1 MSNNFA
7 HTHTYSHV
15 PRISAY
21 AYIFFMVAS
30 VSLFGHTIIQLS
42 MVHNMLGVSW
52 LFCPWNL
59 MRWIWEMQRV
69 QGSCLGNKQLFQS
82 PWLYHSHLP
91 KPAFSSRP
99 DPLNLVTDYCT
110 VYWIWDC
117 SIILEAK
124 MILSLCSWLSPPYE
138 EMAKLVNQCCKEHDI
153 CKFKSHI
160 GREIA
165 YKRTFIKKKIS
176 QKYLILLKKLN
187 QLLYMQH

>member
-1 MSNNFA
+1 
-7 HTHTYSHV
+7 
-15 PRISAY
+15 
-21 AYIFFMVAS
+21 
-30 VSLFGHTIIQLS
+30 

-69 QGSCLGNKQLFQS
+69 QGSCLGNKQLYQS

-99 DPLNLVTDYCT
+99 DPLILVTDYCT
-110 VYWIWDC
+110 VYWIGDC

-138 EMAKLVNQCCKEHDI
+138 ETDKLVNDCCKEHDI
-153 CKFKSHI
+153 CKFKNHI
-160 GREIA
+160 GSEIA
-165 YKRTFIKKKIS
+165 YKRTFIKKQSPKNIWFYSKSWIS
-176 QKYLILLKKLN
+176 YCICNINHSGSIYMESIIAESTVSAYIFLVHLNILL
-187 QLLYMQH
+187 